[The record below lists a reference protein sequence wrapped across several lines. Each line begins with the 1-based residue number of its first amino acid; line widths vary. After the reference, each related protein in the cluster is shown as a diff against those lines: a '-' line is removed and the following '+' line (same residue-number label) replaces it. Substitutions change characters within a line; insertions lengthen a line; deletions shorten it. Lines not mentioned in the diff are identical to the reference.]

1 MRCPTWVEE
10 NKTWILV
17 FETFPRKTKY
27 RPTAAMKNAILRTVK
42 ATKVGA
48 EGFEPPPADFF

>member
-1 MRCPTWVEE
+1 M
-10 NKTWILV
+10 WILV